1 MKMKCQNTHYITH
14 LSLEILCEVEDNLL
28 ITLFLVVGIYI
39 YGKKNIPYFSCL
51 ILLYRLLEIAIITES
66 FLDDLSWPKNNL
78 VNNLLLS
85 KEISL
90 RSLAS

>member
-1 MKMKCQNTHYITH
+1 MKCQNTHYITH

-39 YGKKNIPYFSCL
+39 YGKKSIPYFSCL

-85 KEISL
+85 KESSL

>member
-1 MKMKCQNTHYITH
+1 MKCQNTHYITH
-14 LSLEILCEVEDNLL
+14 LSLEISCEVEDNLL

-39 YGKKNIPYFSCL
+39 YGNKNIPYFSRL

-66 FLDDLSWPKNNL
+66 FLDDLSGPKNNL